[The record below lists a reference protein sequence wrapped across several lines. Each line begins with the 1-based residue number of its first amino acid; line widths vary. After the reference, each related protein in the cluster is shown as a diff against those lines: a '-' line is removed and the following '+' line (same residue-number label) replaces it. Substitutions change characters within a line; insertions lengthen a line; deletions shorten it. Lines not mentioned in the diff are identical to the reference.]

1 MSQTPDE
8 IRADIERTRLE
19 LGTDVDAI
27 ADKVNPANIA
37 QRQTDKVKHSFSN
50 VKETVMG
57 KAEDVKDSVLGK
69 AEEVTGSVKD
79 KAGHAKDKTGSGFDS
94 GLGSAHSA
102 ADTARDKMHHAGQ
115 AVQGAPTQIS
125 NKAAGNPLAAGLI
138 AFGAGLLAGSLI
150 PASKKEQEA
159 ASQLREQVAP
169 LKDKVTEAA
178 KQVVEEV
185 REPAQEA
192 VQSVKESAADS
203 VQTVKDQGQ
212 HAVADV
218 KGEGQKAAGD
228 VKGSA
233 QDAKANVQQR

>member
-8 IRADIERTRLE
+8 IRADIERTRQE

-69 AEEVTGSVKD
+69 AEDVTDSVKE

-102 ADTARDKMHHAGQ
+102 AGSARDKLQHAGQ
-115 AVQGAPTQIS
+115 TVQGAPSQIS

-138 AFGAGLLAGSLI
+138 AFGVGLLAGSLI
-150 PASKKEQEA
+150 PATQKEQQA
-159 ASQLREQVAP
+159 AAQLKEQVAP
-169 LKDKVTEAA
+169 LKEKVTEAA
-178 KQVVEEV
+178 KQVAEEV

-192 VQSVKESAADS
+192 VQSLKESAADS
-203 VQTVKDQGQ
+203 VQTVKAEGQ
-212 HAVADV
+212 DAVKDV

-228 VKGSA
+228 VKNSA
-233 QDAKANVQQR
+233 QGAKQNVQQR